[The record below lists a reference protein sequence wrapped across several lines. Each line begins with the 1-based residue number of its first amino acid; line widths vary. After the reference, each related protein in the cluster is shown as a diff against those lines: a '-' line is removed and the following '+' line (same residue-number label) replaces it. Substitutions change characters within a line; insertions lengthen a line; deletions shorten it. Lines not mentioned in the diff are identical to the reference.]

1 MTRFKLNR
9 NKTVL
14 YIFIL
19 LLLFTLNFIASFKIV
34 NTNFPWYSSVTVFLL
49 ININIILL
57 LVLLYFIFKNILN
70 LLLNNKKAV
79 FGTRL
84 QTKLVIFSITIIVL
98 PVFAVFVFSSNI
110 INNSIDKWFDEQI
123 EQALKSSIDLMQKYQ
138 NQVEQDLVDQ
148 TIILS
153 KLISS
158 KAFLLQKNYD
168 ELQQFGKEYLNNNKI
183 DGIKVYNNK
192 MVNVLNEDKK
202 YYMDLVFDMEIVH
215 DVLNGKQVAKY
226 SFMEDSQFYW
236 VAQPISSKSNEKVI
250 LGALIVY
257 KIVPVNQAKQV
268 SNILD
273 SYRNYS
279 QIKFFSEPVKNSY
292 KVLLILMTLLVC
304 FAGVGGSLIYA
315 RNITNPLE
323 KLALASEKVSKGDL
337 DIKIDIKTDDEI
349 GVLVEAFNE
358 MTQKLNQHTE
368 ELKSKNKILSE
379 MYVQISKDKQYI
391 DTVFKNVNSALFLFD
406 ENKKVVRIN
415 DKAEDYMKNRDLYK
429 KMKHIVPA
437 FIDKDTAS
445 ENLQVEIRVEE
456 EIRTLSISL
465 NKNFDSENN
474 LSNIIIIID
483 DITELVNI
491 ERVAVWKEM
500 ANRIAHEIKNP
511 LTPIKLNAERMLR
524 KIDEVENKDLQDIF
538 KNSLTKIV
546 NESNDLYNLV
556 YEFSSFSKV
565 DTVIQKEK
573 FKLNELLNE
582 LIDLYSKNE
591 KGIEIKIDIKDDVEL
606 FADKMQIKR
615 VFLNLLN
622 NSFDGIKNNGLI
634 TIKVENKNKNI
645 KITVYDNGNGIK
657 ESDLSKIFLPY
668 FSTKPNGTGLG
679 LAIVKKIIENHNGKV
694 TIKSALNE
702 YTKVSIDLPV
712 GF

>member
-1 MTRFKLNR
+1 
-9 NKTVL
+9 
-14 YIFIL
+14 
-19 LLLFTLNFIASFKIV
+19 
-34 NTNFPWYSSVTVFLL
+34 
-49 ININIILL
+49 
-57 LVLLYFIFKNILN
+57 
-70 LLLNNKKAV
+70 
-79 FGTRL
+79 
-84 QTKLVIFSITIIVL
+84 
-98 PVFAVFVFSSNI
+98 
-110 INNSIDKWFDEQI
+110 
-123 EQALKSSIDLMQKYQ
+123 MQKYQ
-138 NQVEQDLVDQ
+138 NQVEQDLIDQ

-168 ELQQFGKEYLNNNKI
+168 ELQKFGKNYLDNNKI
-183 DGIKVYNNK
+183 DGIKIYNNK
-192 MVNVLNEDKK
+192 IVNVLYEDKK
-202 YYMDLVFDMEIVH
+202 YYLKEVVDEDVIE
-215 DVLNGKQVAKY
+215 DVLQGKQIAKY
-226 SFMEDSQFYW
+226 TFLENSQIYW

-257 KIVPVNQAKQV
+257 KIVPVKEAKQV
-268 SNILD
+268 AKILD

-304 FAGVGGSLIYA
+304 FAGVGGSLVYA
-315 RNITNPLE
+315 KNITNPLE
-323 KLALASEKVSKGDL
+323 QLALASEKVSKGDL

-358 MTQKLNQHTE
+358 MTQKLKQHTE

-406 ENKKVVRIN
+406 ENKRVVRIN
-415 DKAEDYMKNRDLYK
+415 DKAEYYMKNRDLYK
-429 KMKHIVPA
+429 KMKHIVPE
-437 FIDKDTAS
+437 FIEKDITS
-445 ENLQVEIRVEE
+445 ENLQVEVKVAE

-465 NKNFDSENN
+465 NKSFDSENR

-491 ERVAVWKEM
+491 ERVTVWKEM

-524 KIDEVENKDLQDIF
+524 KINEIENKDLQNTF
-538 KNSLTKIV
+538 RNSLSKII
-546 NESNDLYNLV
+546 NESEDLYNLV
-556 YEFSSFSKV
+556 YEFSSFSKADV
-565 DTVIQKEK
+565 VKKEK
-573 FKLNELLNE
+573 FSLNQLLNE
-582 LIDLYSKNE
+582 IFDLYSKND
-591 KGIEIKIDIKDDVEL
+591 KGIEIKIFINEDIEI

-615 VFLNLLN
+615 VFLNLIN
-622 NSFDGIKNNGLI
+622 NAFDSIKEKGLI
-634 TIKVENKNKNI
+634 KIMVEKSNGKNI
-645 KITVYDNGNGIK
+645 KIVVEDNGCGIK
-657 ESDLSKIFLPY
+657 ESEISKIFLPY
-668 FSTKPNGTGLG
+668 FSTKPKGTGLG

-694 TIKSALNE
+694 SIKSSLNE
-702 YTKVSIDLPV
+702 FTRVLIVLPI